1 MEKVK
6 TRAKAEKQADSH
18 TEKTMTVERLSEDVG
33 GVVHN
38 LKSALMAVN
47 GYIDL
52 LGSGQPGEIY
62 EQAKRS
68 TGVMETI
75 LGNLVFAL
83 RAYSGSRGTE
93 PEELSLNACVRSTVE
108 LLRTNQVF
116 QSKVRFELALAG
128 DDRICAVS
136 AEAMGRLNGF
146 IGDAAERVLS
156 AGEYVLT
163 VATVRE
169 PGRVYVRAGGG
180 EIGFSRSD
188 L

>member
-1 MEKVK
+1 MREAQ
-6 TRAKAEKQADSH
+6 TRVRAEKPTESH
-18 TEKTMTVERLSEDVG
+18 TEETMTVERLADG
-33 GVVHN
+33 INGVAHN
-38 LKSALMAVN
+38 LKSTLMAVN

-52 LGSGQPGEIY
+52 LGTGQPGEVY

-68 TGVMETI
+68 TGAMETI
-75 LGNLVFAL
+75 LGNLVFAM

-93 PEELSLNACVRSTVE
+93 PVELSLNACVRSTVE
-108 LLRTNQVF
+108 LLRTNPVF